1 MQRVVTHVSS
11 ILLVLTIFVFA
22 TEQSAQTQITTELR
36 GLVADEAGAII
47 PDTELVLAD
56 AQGRQFKS
64 KTDAQGRYR
73 FGNLAPGRY
82 SLMIRASGFAPFA
95 EAVVLTAARANTFN
109 ATLKV
114 VITEQIEVR
123 PDAVTAVS
131 VEPDQNLSATVLAT
145 DDLHALPDD
154 RTELLQM
161 LRVLSGA
168 SDTSTV
174 YVDGFSDDR
183 LPRKESI
190 QMVKIN
196 SNPFTAEFSEPGRNR
211 IEVITKPGS
220 ERTQGA
226 VQFDFNDESLNARNA
241 FADRRAPLQVR
252 DFEAEVS
259 GPLLRNRWGYAFEF
273 EYDVQNENS
282 VINGTVLDGSQLLP
296 RPFFATVV
304 TPGRDIELSFRSSYL
319 LNSKHTF
326 NWRYN
331 YENERA
337 QNQGLSSG
345 FDLPER
351 AFDEFERNHVFRF
364 SVASILSERLVNEFR
379 LALGRRNGETKAR
392 NANTAIIVLDAF
404 SAGGNQGNL
413 QTSSGRDRLELAN
426 NQTWTRQKHTLK
438 YGINLEYARFRF
450 LNTANF
456 GGTFMFGGDFERAA
470 NGELVL
476 SDNGQPIAITS
487 LEHYRRTLL
496 GLSGYRPSQFS
507 IVRGNPALSL
517 PQWEAAWFVQDDWR
531 FSPRL
536 TLSFGLRHEFNR
548 NVTDRRNLA
557 PRGAIAWAVDKKGNS
572 VVRGGAGIF
581 YEDVESSLAAD
592 VLRYDGA
599 RQEQFIIKQPAF
611 FPNIPA
617 DLGDV
622 VSTQPALRT
631 KASNLHLPYLVNT
644 SIGYERKLPGGILA
658 SLSYNY
664 QRGGR
669 LLRTRNLNAP
679 LAGTTTRPFPN
690 QGPIL
695 QYESTG
701 RSIRHELL
709 FNWRYRASRKLNLF
723 GNYILASTRSDT
735 DGAGTAPADSYNLN
749 TEFGRAAIDQRHRF
763 VVGGSLTLP
772 GGWQVNPFLQAST
785 GRPFNITTGRD
796 SNGDTLFT
804 DRPAFAVSRAPDAI
818 VTRYGIFNPN
828 PQPGDLLIPRNF
840 ARGPG
845 QVNLDTNFS
854 KEFAFGGSGKGGSK
868 KDDGERFK
876 LTLGANVRNILNH
889 TNPAGLS
896 GVLSSSRF
904 DTANRALAARRIELT
919 LKFDF

>member
-1 MQRVVTHVSS
+1 MRRILTRSTG
-11 ILLVLTIFVFA
+11 ILLVITLFLFT
-22 TEQSAQTQITTELR
+22 TEQIAKTQSTTELR
-36 GLVADEAGAII
+36 GLVVDEAGASI
-47 PDTELVLAD
+47 PNAALTLAD
-56 AQGRQFKS
+56 AESRKFSSKSDKQGH
-64 KTDAQGRYR
+64 YR
-73 FGNLAPGRY
+73 FANLAPGAY
-82 SLMIRASGFAPFA
+82 TLTIQAAGFATFA
-95 EAVVLTAARANTFN
+95 EKVVVAAARANTID

-114 VITEQIEVR
+114 VITEQVEIR
-123 PDAVTAVS
+123 TDVTAVN

-145 DDLHALPDD
+145 EDLRALPDD

-161 LRVLSGA
+161 LRALGGA
-168 SDTSTV
+168 SDTGAV

-196 SNPFTAEFSEPGRNR
+196 SNPFTAEFSESGRNR

-220 ERTQGA
+220 ERTSGA

-252 DFEAEVS
+252 DFEAEMS
-259 GPLLRNRWGYAFEF
+259 GPLLRNRWGYAFDF
-273 EYDVQNENS
+273 EYDIENENS
-282 VINGTVLDGSQLLP
+282 VINATVLDPARFLP

-304 TPGRDIELSFRSSYL
+304 TPGRDIDFSFRTNYL
-319 LNSKHTF
+319 LGKKHTF
-326 NWRYN
+326 SLRYN
-331 YENERA
+331 YQNERA
-337 QNQGLSSG
+337 ENQGLSGG

-351 AFDEFERNHVFRF
+351 AFDEAERNHVFRF
-364 SVASILSERLVNEFR
+364 SAASVLSERLVNEFR
-379 LALGRRNGETKAR
+379 LALGRRNGETRAR
-392 NANTAIIVLDAF
+392 NASTAIIVLDAF
-404 SAGGNQGNL
+404 SAGGNQNNL
-413 QTSSGRDRLELAN
+413 QSSSGRDRLELVN
-426 NQTWTRQKHTLK
+426 NQTWTRKKHTLK
-438 YGINLEYARFRF
+438 YGINVESARFRF
-450 LNTANF
+450 VNTANF
-456 GGTFMFGGDFERAA
+456 GGTFTFGGDFERAA

-476 SDNGQPIAITS
+476 GENEQPSAITS
-487 LEHYRRTLL
+487 FEHYRRTLL
-496 GLSGYRPSQFS
+496 GLPGYRPSQFS
-507 IVRGNPALSL
+507 VVRGNPALSL
-517 PQWEAAWFVQDDWR
+517 PQWETAWFVQDDWR

-548 NVTDRRNLA
+548 NVADRRNLA
-557 PRGAIAWAVDKKGNS
+557 PRGALAWAVDKKGNS
-572 VVRGGAGIF
+572 VVRAGAGIF
-581 YEDVESSLAAD
+581 YEDVDSGLAAD
-592 VLRYDGA
+592 VLRYDGT
-599 RQEQFIIKQPAF
+599 RQQQFILKQPAF
-611 FPNIPA
+611 FPHIPT
-617 DLGDV
+617 DLGDAV
-622 VSTQPALRT
+622 MTQPALRT
-631 KASNLHLPYLVNT
+631 KAPNLHLPYLVNT

-658 SLSYNY
+658 SFSYNY
-664 QRGGR
+664 QRGSR

-679 LAGTTTRPFPN
+679 LIGTTTRPFPD

-709 FNWRYRASRKLNLF
+709 FNWRYRANRKLNLF

-735 DGAGTAPADSYNLN
+735 DGAGTAPADSYNLL
-749 TEFGRAAIDQRHRF
+749 TEFGRASIDQRHRF

-804 DRPAFAVSRAPDAI
+804 DRPAFAVPGAPAVI
-818 VTRYGIFNPN
+818 VTRYGNFNPN
-828 PQPGDLLIPRNF
+828 PRPGDLLIPRNF

-845 QVNLDTNFS
+845 QVSLDTNFS
-854 KEFAFGGSGKGGSK
+854 KEFAFGGSGKNGSK
-868 KDDGERFK
+868 KDDDDERFK
-876 LTLGANVRNILNH
+876 LTLGANVRNLLNH